1 MAQESRLACWRRQIE
16 KWCRALYEKK
26 KGKELRRQ
34 SKTTPHNNQGKEA
47 TVILSSIV
55 EFLHQ
60 KKKKKINGDQ
70 EGCKLAK

>member
-26 KGKELRRQ
+26 KGKE
-34 SKTTPHNNQGKEA
+34 A

-60 KKKKKINGDQ
+60 KKKINGDQ
-70 EGCKLAK
+70 EGCKLAKWLESVS